1 MNNRERIRRVRIT
14 GLGKHFPK
22 RKLTNA
28 DLEKIVDTSDE
39 WIVTRTGM
47 KERYVADSSETT
59 STLSIEAARKALDRA
74 GVRPEEVE
82 LIIVATVTPD
92 MLFPSTAC
100 LVQVG
105 LGAKNAAGFDLE
117 AACPNFIYACAVGS
131 QFIATG
137 MYDCVLVIGADT
149 LTKIV
154 NWKDRST
161 CVLFGDGAGAAVLQP
176 SSDDSGFLSFT
187 LGIDG
192 SGSDYLKMPA
202 GGSLCPASHESV
214 EKGLHTIHMN
224 GPEVFK
230 FAVRAMPEAALDSLN
245 KAGIK
250 AEDIDLLIPHQAN
263 LRIIEAVRKR
273 LGLPPEKVFVNIEKY
288 GNTSGASIPVALAE
302 AEEQGLLKKGDIV
315 VLTAFGAGYTW
326 GACTLR
332 W

>member
-1 MNNRERIRRVRIT
+1 MNKGKIRGVRIT
-14 GLGKHFPK
+14 GLGKNFPE

-28 DLEKIVDTSDE
+28 DLEKIIDTSDE

-47 KERYVADSSETT
+47 KERYIAGPTETT
-59 STLSIEAARKALDRA
+59 STLSIEAARKALAKA
-74 GVRPEEVE
+74 GVAPEQVE

-105 LGAKNAAGFDLE
+105 LGARNAAGFDLE
-117 AACPNFIYACAVGS
+117 AACSNFIYACAVGS

-137 MYDCVLVIGADT
+137 MYDCVLVIAADT
-149 LTKIV
+149 LSKIV
-154 NWKDRST
+154 NWEDRST

-176 SSDDSGFLSFT
+176 CSDDKGFLSFS
-187 LGIDG
+187 LGVDG
-192 SGSDYLKMPA
+192 NGGDYLKIPA

-214 EKGLHTIHMN
+214 EKRLHTIHMN
-224 GPEVFK
+224 GSEVFK
-230 FAVRAMPEAALDSLN
+230 FAVKAMPEAAVYSLAR
-245 KAGIK
+245 AGMK
-250 AEDIDLLIPHQAN
+250 TDDVNLLIPHQAN

-273 LGLPPEKVFVNIEKY
+273 LGLPQEKVFVNIEKY
-288 GNTSGASIPVALAE
+288 GNISGASIPVALSE
-302 AEEQGLLKKGDIV
+302 AEEQGLLKEGDIV

>member
-1 MNNRERIRRVRIT
+1 MNREKTRKVRIT

-47 KERYVADSSETT
+47 KERYVAEPNETT

-74 GVRPEEVE
+74 GVKPEQVE

-176 SSDDSGFLSFT
+176 SSDDSGFLSFS

-192 SGSDYLKMPA
+192 SGSDHLKMPA

-224 GPEVFK
+224 GSEVFK
-230 FAVRAMPEAALDSLN
+230 FAVRAMPEAALDSLA
-245 KAGIK
+245 KAGLKI
-250 AEDIDLLIPHQAN
+250 EDVDLLIPHQAN

-288 GNTSGASIPVALAE
+288 GNISGASIPVALAE

>member
-1 MNNRERIRRVRIT
+1 MNNGKIRGVRIT
-14 GLGKHFPK
+14 GLGKHLPE

-28 DLEKIVDTSDE
+28 DLEKMVETGDE

-47 KERYVADSSETT
+47 KERYIAGPDEPTSS
-59 STLSIEAARKALDRA
+59 LSLQAACKALARA
-74 GVRPEEVE
+74 GVEPEQID

-92 MLFPSTAC
+92 MFFPSTAC
-100 LVQVG
+100 LVQAG

-117 AACPNFIYACAVGS
+117 AACPNFVYACAVGS

-149 LTKIV
+149 LSKIT
-154 NWKDRST
+154 NWEDRNT

-176 SSDDSGFLSFT
+176 CPNDQGFLSFS

-192 SGSDYLKMPA
+192 SGGEFLKMPA
-202 GGSLCPASHESV
+202 GGSRCPASHESV
-214 EKGLHTIHMN
+214 DKRLHTIHMN

-230 FAVRAMPEAALDSLN
+230 FAVRSMPDAAIDSLAR
-245 KAGIK
+245 AGLK
-250 AEDIDLLIPHQAN
+250 PEDVDLLIPHQAN
-263 LRIIEAVRKR
+263 LRIIEAARRR

-288 GNTSGASIPVALAE
+288 GNISGASIPVALTE
-302 AEEQGLLKKGDIV
+302 AEEQGVLKEGSIV